1 MMSWRKLEEW
11 SLRLARATKFA
22 RRVAAN
28 PVGMRLSAAVTLT
41 PVSYGCDKAISDI
54 YDDAGGSIAL
64 TRLSDAEHGLSG
76 TVTVVR
82 KPG

>member
-1 MMSWRKLEEW
+1 MSWRKLEEW

-41 PVSYGCDKAISDI
+41 PVSYGHPFQGVSYLRLASI
-54 YDDAGGSIAL
+54 Y
-64 TRLSDAEHGLSG
+64 
-76 TVTVVR
+76 
-82 KPG
+82 